1 MYHFFFFF
9 YIYPKSHS
17 LSYIIY
23 AKFRMG
29 RNAFDIY
36 MTTMISFVIQ
46 RKEDMQNKNKK
57 GLQCQSQRRKMAE

>member
-1 MYHFFFFF
+1 
-9 YIYPKSHS
+9 
-17 LSYIIY
+17 
-23 AKFRMG
+23 MG

-57 GLQCQSQRRKMAE
+57 GLQCQSQRRKMAEQERSQKFKL